1 MIIFSPCCIFNI
13 LRSHLLHAQ
22 KKMHF
27 SWALLKN
34 FKLDSACY
42 FAGIYTGFFA
52 GGGGGGG
59 GGDIIAEFSEASV
72 LTHLRAS

>member
-1 MIIFSPCCIFNI
+1 M
-13 LRSHLLHAQ
+13 L
-22 KKMHF
+22 
-27 SWALLKN
+27 ALLKN

-59 GGDIIAEFSEASV
+59 DIIAEFSEASV
-72 LTHLRAS
+72 LTFEG